1 MEIDRD
7 KVKGKV
13 GLTQKVYLQKVLQ
26 KFDVGCETKSVSTPL
41 APHFKLSTNMSPK
54 TVDEREYMSH
64 VLYASAVGSL
74 MYVMVCTSP
83 DLSQVASMVARY
95 MYDPGK
101 GYWEVVRCILRYIKG
116 TVDVGLVFK
125 KDDHVKQQCT
135 GYVDS
140 DYAEDLD
147 KRHSI
152 PGNVF
157 TLSQAPVRWRC
168 ILQAI
173 VALSMRKVE
182 YIVLTGCERRGLALR
197 LDG

>member
-83 DLSQVASMVARY
+83 DLSQVASMVAR
-95 MYDPGK
+95 
-101 GYWEVVRCILRYIKG
+101 
-116 TVDVGLVFK
+116 
-125 KDDHVKQQCT
+125 
-135 GYVDS
+135 
-140 DYAEDLD
+140 
-147 KRHSI
+147 
-152 PGNVF
+152 
-157 TLSQAPVRWRC
+157 
-168 ILQAI
+168 
-173 VALSMRKVE
+173 
-182 YIVLTGCERRGLALR
+182 
-197 LDG
+197 